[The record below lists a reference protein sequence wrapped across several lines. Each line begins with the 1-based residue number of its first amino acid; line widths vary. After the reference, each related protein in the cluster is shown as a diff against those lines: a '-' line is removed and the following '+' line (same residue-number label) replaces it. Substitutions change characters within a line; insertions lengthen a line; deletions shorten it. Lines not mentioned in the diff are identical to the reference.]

1 MTVLD
6 QTRTKGCGI
15 PYLGIAVLMS
25 CIVLLLLAGIAAGG
39 LSAAQLH
46 RPTTKTTTLWA
57 KTQDSAQFELSSV
70 TAPSYFV
77 SGADCLQTG
86 EMNI

>member
-1 MTVLD
+1 MKALD
-6 QTRTKGCGI
+6 QASAKGCGI
-15 PYLGIAVLMS
+15 PYVGIAILMS

-39 LSAAQLH
+39 LNTAELQ
-46 RPTTKTTTLWA
+46 RPTTTTLWA
-57 KTQDSAQFELSSV
+57 RTQDFAQFELSSV

-77 SGADCLQTG
+77 SGADCLKTG